1 MAMQVIWQKDAQ
13 RELQKVLRYG
23 KENFGIRVMERF
35 YEQIGRYEVLLAA
48 NPYMGPLEPL
58 LAERRTSYRSF
69 VVHEHYKLI
78 YWVDEEKEILYVS
91 DLWDTRREP
100 EGLVKGTPNK

>member
-1 MAMQVIWQKDAQ
+1 M
-13 RELQKVLRYG
+13 
-23 KENFGIRVMERF
+23 
-35 YEQIGRYEVLLAA
+35 LAA